1 MVKIEHEF
9 LFRLCKCFG
18 MHFVVK
24 VEGALHFS
32 LGGRLFLIYT
42 LIEVKRSIMTP

>member
-1 MVKIEHEF
+1 MNFCSDCESVSACI
-9 LFRLCKCFG
+9 
-18 MHFVVK
+18 FVVK

-42 LIEVKRSIMTP
+42 LIVVKRSIMTPW